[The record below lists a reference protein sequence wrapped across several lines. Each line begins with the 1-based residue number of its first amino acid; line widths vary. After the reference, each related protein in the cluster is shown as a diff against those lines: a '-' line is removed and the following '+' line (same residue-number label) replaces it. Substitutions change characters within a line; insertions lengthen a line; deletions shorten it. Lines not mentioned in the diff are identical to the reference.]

1 MKLAKDNY
9 SFEWRDPKT
18 SFNSPGHPRRWFHCR
33 EVIMSEG
40 AGGRIVTV
48 HNDVVHG
55 VKNGNQ
61 QSRTTE
67 GTTTGA

>member
-9 SFEWRDPKT
+9 SYRWEDPKT

-33 EVIMSEG
+33 EVIVSEG
-40 AGGRIVTV
+40 TGGRIVTV
-48 HNDVVHG
+48 YNDEVHG

-61 QSRTTE
+61 QSRPIERTTA
-67 GTTTGA
+67 GA